1 MTLRAEQCFF
11 RAADGALIHF
21 DVRDAAAA
29 RGVQVFVHGLGEH
42 FAKYEEWLSYAVGRG
57 YHVAA
62 IDQRGHGRTPG
73 KRGDF
78 AFDDLVG
85 DLERFVGVVGERWPG
100 LPLFVVAHSLGAL
113 VTLRWAAG
121 GVPPGVRGAVLSSPP
136 LGIVEA
142 VPRWKRRVFR
152 TLARAAPRISLPRR
166 PAVEKLT
173 ADPERIEAWR
183 RDPLRHG
190 KITPRALVGIGE
202 AIETARAA
210 PLEVTLPLLFLLA
223 PEDAVTDAQAALA
236 WAAETGADVS
246 VLELPGAR
254 HEILNDVDRGI
265 VYERICD
272 WCDARTG

>member
-11 RAADGALIHF
+11 RGADGALIHF
-21 DVRDAAAA
+21 DLRDAAEGL
-29 RGVQVFVHGLGEH
+29 GVLVFVHGLGEH
-42 FAKYEEWLSYAVGRG
+42 FAKYDEWLSYAVGRG
-57 YHVAA
+57 WHVAA
-62 IDQRGHGRTPG
+62 LDLRGHGHTPG

-78 AFDDLVG
+78 AFADLVS
-85 DLERFVGVVGERWPG
+85 DLKRFVEVVGDRWPG

-121 GVPPGVRGAVLSSPP
+121 SVPPGVRGAVLSSPP
-136 LGIVEA
+136 LGIVEE
-142 VPRWKRRVFR
+142 VPRWKHGLFR
-152 TLARAAPRISLPRR
+152 TLARAAPRMSLPRR
-166 PAVEKLT
+166 PVVEKLT

-183 RDPLRHG
+183 KDPLRHG
-190 KITPRALVGIGE
+190 RITPRALVGIGE

-223 PEDAVTDAQAALA
+223 PEDAVTDADAALA

-272 WCDARTG
+272 WCETRTR

>member
-29 RGVQVFVHGLGEH
+29 RGVLVFIHGLGEH
-42 FAKYEEWLSYAVGRG
+42 FAKYEEWLAFAVGRG

-85 DLERFVGVVGERWPG
+85 DLERFVEVVRERWPG

-136 LGIVEA
+136 LGIVEE
-142 VPRWKRRVFR
+142 VPRWKRGLFR
-152 TLARAAPRISLPRR
+152 TLARAVPRISLPRR
-166 PAVEKLT
+166 PVVEKLT